1 MADGRAPMGIPHA
14 VEDSVCLGRSVG
26 MAFKDVPTTKIASQV
41 MELGSLST
49 TSWYK
54 LPGAFMTSNPNFLGL
69 QCVISASLPYCT
81 DIDECQ
87 DARPAFNK
95 AAHCGD
101 HAVVFWFLTGIAAI
115 CSGLREHH
123 WEFLL
128 HLPWRISEPLHDVW
142 LLGYWRVSEYIL
154 IDCFAARII
163 NSNVKAHVRQQ

>member
-54 LPGAFMTSNPNFLGL
+54 LLAAFMTSNPNFLGL

-101 HAVVFWFLTGIAAI
+101 HAVVFWFLTCSDMFRIA
-115 CSGLREHH
+115 
-123 WEFLL
+123 WT
-128 HLPWRISEPLHDVW
+128 PL
-142 LLGYWRVSEYIL
+142 GVSIAPARPGFRTTTWCL
-154 IDCFAARII
+154 AARILTSEWI
-163 NSNVKAHVRQQ
+163 YFDWLLCCENNQ